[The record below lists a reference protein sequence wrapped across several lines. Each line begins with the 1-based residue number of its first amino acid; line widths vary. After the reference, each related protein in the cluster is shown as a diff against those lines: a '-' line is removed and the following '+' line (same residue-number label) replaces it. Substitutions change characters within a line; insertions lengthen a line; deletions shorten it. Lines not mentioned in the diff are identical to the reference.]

1 MEIQDINQN
10 QEEEIPIPKIIG
22 LTGGIGSGKTSVA
35 KLLEEKGFPVYY
47 SDDEAKN
54 IVNKDRELKDQII
67 KLLGNESYINDVYNR
82 KYVAEKVFND
92 SGLLEQLNH
101 LIHPAVRIDFIT
113 WVKKQKKSIC
123 FQGICAFI

>member
-10 QEEEIPIPKIIG
+10 QEEDVPIPKIIG

-54 IVNKDRELKDQII
+54 IVNKDPELKDQII
-67 KLLGNESYINDVYNR
+67 KLLGSESYINDV
-82 KYVAEKVFND
+82 
-92 SGLLEQLNH
+92 
-101 LIHPAVRIDFIT
+101 
-113 WVKKQKKSIC
+113 
-123 FQGICAFI
+123 